1 MPRQVRFE
9 QYGGVDVLQLVD
21 VEKPVPGEG
30 ELLIQVKAAGINPFD
45 VKLRKGM
52 MEGRFPFSF
61 PAAQGNDV
69 AGVVEAVGP
78 GVTGFKPGDEIV
90 GSTAKRGAQA
100 DFALVSQAK
109 ALQRPEHVSWQVAGG
124 LWVVGTTS
132 QAMVSAVGVGA
143 DDLGLVSGASGGVGA
158 LASQLAHHRGA
169 TVIGVAG
176 ERNHEWL
183 RSHGITPVMYG
194 PDVETR
200 IKAAAAEQAG
210 RQVSAVLDVSGGG
223 YVELGI
229 GLGVAPDRIDTI
241 VDHDAAEQHGAK
253 AEGGAAGTTA
263 QIAELLGLLNDGQIE
278 LPIHASFPLDQVQQ
292 AYTELEQGHPRG
304 KIVLIP

>member
-1 MPRQVRFE
+1 VR
-9 QYGGVDVLQLVD
+9 
-21 VEKPVPGEG
+21 P
-30 ELLIQVKAAGINPFD
+30 
-45 VKLRKGM
+45 
-52 MEGRFPFSF
+52 
-61 PAAQGNDV
+61 
-69 AGVVEAVGP
+69 
-78 GVTGFKPGDEIV
+78 
-90 GSTAKRGAQA
+90 
-100 DFALVSQAK
+100 
-109 ALQRPEHVSWQVAGG
+109 
-124 LWVVGTTS
+124 
-132 QAMVSAVGVGA
+132 
-143 DDLGLVSGASGGVGA
+143 
-158 LASQLAHHRGA
+158 
-169 TVIGVAG
+169 
-176 ERNHEWL
+176 
-183 RSHGITPVMYG
+183 HGITPVTYG

-253 AEGGAAGTTA
+253 ADGGAAGTTA